1 MSAVLSEPTRMPP
14 ATASSKTSTAP
25 RKRHRESRDINLERI
40 RAAAVAEFSL
50 HGLRGATTDAIAHRA
65 GMTRPQLHYYIAG
78 KEELYEELLQSVLA
92 QWAEDKF
99 DHASDDPE
107 AVLRKYIADKV
118 RHASQQPE
126 LARMFGL
133 EMLSGAPNL
142 DKYWPSAVQIT
153 KAMAKTIDRWIREGR
168 MRKVN
173 AHLLLMN
180 IWAMSSHYAFFAVQV
195 QVMSD
200 ASPRVKMDPEEIRR
214 EITNLVLAG
223 CGFALT

>member
-1 MSAVLSEPTRMPP
+1 MPP
-14 ATASSKTSTAP
+14 ATAPSKTSTAP

-50 HGLRGATTDAIAHRA
+50 HGLRGATTDAIANRA

-99 DHASDDPE
+99 DHASDDPA

-118 RHASQQPE
+118 RHASEQPE

-133 EMLSGAPNL
+133 EMLGGAPNL
-142 DKYWPSAVQIT
+142 EKYWPGAVQIT